1 MDRKTNTN
9 SIFIFIFGFLSGVL
23 VSSFV
28 YINIYISIL
37 VASLGAFILIS
48 EKVFRSRIVKE
59 VLFLSLLL
67 LAFGLG
73 AARFTI
79 KDFHKPLTPDFIG
92 VVTSEPE
99 QKENSTRFVFRADN
113 GEKVLVSTD
122 LYSAVQYGDK
132 VEISGKLQ
140 EPGIIDDSLGRPFDY
155 AKYLSK
161 DDIYLTMSFAR
172 VEILSS
178 GHGNFI
184 RHGLFRL
191 KGSFIG
197 KMREI
202 LAEPESSLL
211 AGLIVAGKGA
221 MPKEILEEFRRAG
234 VIHIVVL
241 SGYNLTIIA
250 DFLRTIFGSAKLSIL
265 GILFF
270 VIMTGAPATVVR
282 AAIMVLAV
290 VLAKML
296 HRNFSAPRALLA
308 AAFLMIVHNPKILVF
323 DPSFQLS
330 FLATCGLI
338 FLSPIVERYLTLVPT
353 KWGIRTILAS
363 TIATQVTVLPF
374 LIYSVGD
381 VSLVSLPANMLILL
395 IIPYTMLAGFI
406 ATIITYLSPVIAWP
420 FSYITHL
427 LLSWVLGVSHY
438 LGNLSFASIPVPI
451 FPFWVALIIY
461 LFIFI
466 SVRRFQNSLPHS
478 ASSN

>member
-161 DDIYLTMSFAR
+161 DDIYLTMSFAK
-172 VEILSS
+172 VEVLSN

-184 RHGLFRL
+184 KNGLLEL
-191 KGSFIG
+191 KSSLID

-202 LAEPESSLL
+202 LAEPESGLL

-290 VLAKML
+290 VLAKIL
-296 HRNFSAPRALLA
+296 HRNFSAPRAFLA
-308 AAFLMIVHNPKILVF
+308 AVFLMFVNNPK
-323 DPSFQLS
+323 S
-330 FLATCGLI
+330 GGKK
-338 FLSPIVERYLTLVPT
+338 R
-353 KWGIRTILAS
+353 
-363 TIATQVTVLPF
+363 
-374 LIYSVGD
+374 
-381 VSLVSLPANMLILL
+381 
-395 IIPYTMLAGFI
+395 
-406 ATIITYLSPVIAWP
+406 AW
-420 FSYITHL
+420 
-427 LLSWVLGVSHY
+427 
-438 LGNLSFASIPVPI
+438 
-451 FPFWVALIIY
+451 
-461 LFIFI
+461 
-466 SVRRFQNSLPHS
+466 
-478 ASSN
+478 